1 LYFGQC
7 LLFLSVSSSTSL
19 FQSTA
24 DIYRVYWPHVPL
36 PGAAKEDGLPQQQQQ
51 QHDSGAGIEMMP
63 LQTEPSPDVSV
74 IINVDTAAQ

>member
-1 LYFGQC
+1 
-7 LLFLSVSSSTSL
+7 L

-24 DIYRVYWPHVPL
+24 DIYRVYWPHAPL
-36 PGAAKEDGLPQQQQQ
+36 PGVAKEDGLPQQQQQQQQQQ

-74 IINVDTAAQ
+74 IINVDSAAQ